1 MKIKIESD
9 VFDVS
14 KRIKEIDENYFI
26 MFNLNNNKYELHCA
40 SQPNTYCFSYPY
52 DDLDERFIDMIYKT
66 NITNIDN
73 IIEQIDNNNA
83 KIENN
88 VNSSVKDKSNFM
100 LREIYNF
107 SNISSKN
114 FDESKA
120 FSSVWR

>member
-9 VFDVS
+9 VFDIS
-14 KRIKEIDENYFI
+14 KRIKEIDEGYFI
-26 MFNLNNNKYELHCA
+26 MYNFDNNKYELHCIN
-40 SQPNTYCFSYPY
+40 QPNTYCFSYPY
-52 DDLDERFIDMIYKT
+52 ENLDERFINMIYKT
-66 NITNIDN
+66 NIIYIDN
-73 IIEQIDNNNA
+73 IVEDIDKNNS

-88 VNSSVKDKSNFM
+88 INESNKDKSNYM
-100 LREIYNF
+100 LKEIYDF

>member
-1 MKIKIESD
+1 MNCLSIFIRSSKILIKSKIYLGLFFLF
-9 VFDVS
+9 VK
-14 KRIKEIDENYFI
+14 KR
-26 MFNLNNNKYELHCA
+26 FNILKVVGLFE
-40 SQPNTYCFSYPY
+40 
-52 DDLDERFIDMIYKT
+52 DLDERFIDMIYRT
-66 NITNIDN
+66 NIVNIDN

-88 VNSSVKDKSNFM
+88 VNSDVKDKSNFM
-100 LREIYNF
+100 LREIFNF

>member
-52 DDLDERFIDMIYKT
+52 EDLDERFIDMIYKT
-66 NITNIDN
+66 NIANIDN

-100 LREIYNF
+100 LREIYKF

>member
-40 SQPNTYCFSYPY
+40 SQPNTYCFSYPFE
-52 DDLDERFIDMIYKT
+52 DLDERFIDMIYKT
-66 NITNIDN
+66 NVTNIDN

>member
-52 DDLDERFIDMIYKT
+52 EDLDERFIDMIYKT
-66 NITNIDN
+66 NIANIDN

-83 KIENN
+83 NIENN
-88 VNSSVKDKSNFM
+88 INSSVKDKSNFM

>member
-9 VFDVS
+9 VFDIS

-40 SQPNTYCFSYPY
+40 SQPNTYCFSYPFE
-52 DDLDERFIDMIYKT
+52 DLDERFIDMIYKT
-66 NITNIDN
+66 NVTNIDN

-88 VNSSVKDKSNFM
+88 VNSDVKDKSNFM

>member
-26 MFNLNNNKYELHCA
+26 MFNLNNNKYELHCT

-52 DDLDERFIDMIYKT
+52 EDLDERFIDMIYKT
-66 NITNIDN
+66 NIVNIDN